1 MGVSQLALLFNVCL
15 IAGGL
20 LMAVFMLGLGLYIGT
35 KLSCVAA
42 AVGVFCALSCSLVGV
57 FPMNNLSTHVLVAY
71 SFSYSALVT
80 ITLFTIVAIRD
91 KQKKLPKWLVVF
103 GIMGAISV
111 ADFLAVPHLT
121 RMTHTQTLGAHIVA
135 RPPISLIT
143 TLEWSIFF
151 TFMLWILLVSLELML
166 GKPTE

>member
-121 RMTHTQTLGAHIVA
+121 RLTHATPQSPRHSPGGFRALRGHRSCRIKCTTWSNRA
-135 RPPISLIT
+135 RLP
-143 TLEWSIFF
+143 F
-151 TFMLWILLVSLELML
+151 VS
-166 GKPTE
+166 